1 MWHDALCCLATQ
13 ISTLVVV
20 VRMNCTRQSECPT
33 DILETIKHF
42 KTSWTC
48 VYIKGDV

>member
-13 ISTLVVV
+13 ISTLVV